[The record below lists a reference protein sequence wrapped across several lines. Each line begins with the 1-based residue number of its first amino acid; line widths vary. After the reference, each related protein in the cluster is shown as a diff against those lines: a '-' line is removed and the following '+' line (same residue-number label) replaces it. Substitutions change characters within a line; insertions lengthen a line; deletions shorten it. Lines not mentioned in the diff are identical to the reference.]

1 MKESSFVEKHI
12 LLLYFVWHYKE
23 APGKLIGIWKN
34 FLRFN
39 FRFFSISFL
48 VKTYFLPWKRIVVGR
63 GRGFSFKD
71 FFEAAIFNL
80 FSRFIGMFL
89 RAILIIAGLVI
100 ELFILVGGFFIFIL
114 WFCLP
119 PLAAIGII
127 FGIILLF

>member
-1 MKESSFVEKHI
+1 MDDSSFVEKHI
-12 LLLYFVWHYKE
+12 LLLYFTWHYKE

-39 FRFFSISFL
+39 FCFFSISFL

-63 GRGFSFKD
+63 GRGFSFKE
-71 FFEAAIFNL
+71 FFEVAIFNL

-89 RAILIIAGLVI
+89 RTVLIVTGLFI
-100 ELFILVGGFFIFIL
+100 ELFVFVGGFFIFIL

-119 PLAAIGII
+119 PLVVIG
-127 FGIILLF
+127 FFLGIILLF